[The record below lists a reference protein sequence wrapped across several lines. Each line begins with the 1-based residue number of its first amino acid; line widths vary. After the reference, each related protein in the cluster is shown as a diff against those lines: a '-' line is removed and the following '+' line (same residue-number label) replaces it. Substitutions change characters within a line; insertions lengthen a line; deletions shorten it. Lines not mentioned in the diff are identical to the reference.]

1 MKPGVITIFIFGS
14 VSLFGMGLSK
24 PFFNESTYR
33 RRKEHTSREMQKN
46 WVEKI
51 EHTETHPPVKFV
63 QLNEDEAEAMKG
75 T

>member
-1 MKPGVITIFIFGS
+1 
-14 VSLFGMGLSK
+14 
-24 PFFNESTYR
+24 
-33 RRKEHTSREMQKN
+33 MQKN

-51 EHTETHPPVKFV
+51 EHTEMHPPVVFV